1 MEPIE
6 GFLASEMNKLSV
18 QERSNA
24 LDDVHCV
31 GDELEETPE
40 MIEEALAEF
49 DEVLQREMNSIYKMA
64 VKQNRE
70 YVEDPEFRL
79 KFLRAN
85 LHDAGKSVRQMLDFL
100 RYKATYF
107 GNEKVARDITLDDLN
122 EEDKKLLLSGL
133 QHIQEGRDRMGRFI
147 LYFFNRYIWA
157 WAWLIHM
164 SE

>member
-1 MEPIE
+1 
-6 GFLASEMNKLSV
+6 
-18 QERSNA
+18 
-24 LDDVHCV
+24 
-31 GDELEETPE
+31 

-107 GNEKVARDITLDDLN
+107 GNEKVARDITLNDLN
-122 EEDKKLLLSGL
+122 EEDKKLLFSGL
-133 QHIQEGRDRMGRFI
+133 HHIQEGRDRMGRVI
-147 LYFFNRYIWA
+147 LYFFNR
-157 WAWLIHM
+157 HM
-164 SE
+164 GVGTIDTHVRLPRLCLPKVVNMLHMPRVSHSASTPNRFE